1 MIYMVRAGGIIGAV
15 AGVYLGFNIGAT
27 VMEYLILILLWTVIG
42 MAAAWALR
50 KWLFRN
56 LGI

>member
-1 MIYMVRAGGIIGAV
+1 MVRAGGVIGVV

-27 VMEYLILILLWTVIG
+27 VMEYLILILLWAIIG